1 MELSVVMPCL
11 NEAETVET
19 CVRKTIGFFEDKGID
34 GEVVIADNG
43 STDGSQQL
51 ARDAGARVVPVIDK
65 GYGNAL
71 MGGIAAARG
80 TYVAMGDADDSYDF
94 ATLGPFLD
102 ELRDGADLVMGNR
115 FKGGI
120 AEGAMPPLHRY
131 LGNPVLSF
139 VGRLFFRSKIGDFHC
154 GLRAFNKEAI
164 MRLGLQTGGM
174 EFASEMVVKATLQG
188 YDIREVPTTLSPD
201 GRTRAPHLNTWRD
214 GWRHLRF
221 LMLYSPRWLFLI
233 PGLVFMTLG
242 LVAGIAL
249 STGPVTVGEVAFDV
263 DTLVGAG
270 AALVIGFQAVLFALL
285 TKVYAM
291 QEGFLPHDRRV
302 QKIIDWWSLERGLLL
317 GGLLA
322 VAGLA
327 GLIASLLHW
336 RLNSFGELDPRHS
349 LRIVVPAATAFVM
362 SFQAIF
368 ASLFVSILGIRRRQH
383 PPLTDAAEEAAGV
396 VDAAARKVARGEKTP
411 SETEKASS
419 KKASSEDEKDEKSEK
434 DEKAQSEKVT
444 AGKAGK
450 AGKKASDDDGE
461 DGSSAK

>member
-1 MELSVVMPCL
+1 MPCL

-19 CVRKTIGFFEDKGID
+19 CVRKTIGFFEDNGID

-71 MGGIAAARG
+71 MGGIRAARG
-80 TYVAMGDADDSYDF
+80 RYVAMGDADDSYDF
-94 ATLGPFLD
+94 TTLGPFLD

-120 AEGAMPPLHRY
+120 ADGAMPPLHRY

-139 VGRLFFRSKIGDFHC
+139 VGRLFFGSKIGDFHC
-154 GLRAFNKEAI
+154 GLRAFDKDAI
-164 MRLGLQTGGM
+164 LRLGLQTGGM

-201 GRTRAPHLNTWRD
+201 GRSRAPHLNTWRD

-242 LVAGIAL
+242 LLAGIAL
-249 STGPVTVGEVAFDV
+249 STGPVTVGEIAFDV

-291 QEGFLPHDRRV
+291 QEGFLPHDQRV

-317 GGLLA
+317 GGVLA
-322 VAGLA
+322 VAGLG
-327 GLIASLLHW
+327 GLVASLLHW
-336 RLNSFGELDPRHS
+336 RVNSFGELDPRES
-349 LRIVVPAATAFVM
+349 LRIVVPAATALVM
-362 SFQAIF
+362 SLQAIF

-383 PPLTDAAEEAAGV
+383 PPIIDPAEEAAGV
-396 VDAAARKVARGEKTP
+396 VDAAARRVA
-411 SETEKASS
+411 
-419 KKASSEDEKDEKSEK
+419 KDEQSAK
-434 DEKAQSEKVT
+434 DESAKGEPAKVT
-444 AGKAGK
+444 AGKSTAGK
-450 AGKKASDDDGE
+450 AAAGKSTSRKSGATKAS
-461 DGSSAK
+461 GSDEGDESGASRA

>member
-19 CVRKTIGFFEDKGID
+19 CVRKTIGFFDDHGID

-71 MGGIAAARG
+71 MGGIRAARG
-80 TYVAMGDADDSYDF
+80 RYVAMGDADDSYDF
-94 ATLGPFLD
+94 TTLGPFLD

-120 AEGAMPPLHRY
+120 ADGAMPPLHRY

-139 VGRLFFRSKIGDFHC
+139 VGRLFFGSKIGDFHC
-154 GLRAFNKEAI
+154 GLRAFDKDAI

-221 LMLYSPRWLFLI
+221 LMLFSPRWLFLI

-242 LVAGIAL
+242 LLAGIAL
-249 STGPVTVGEVAFDV
+249 STGPVTVGEIAFDV

-291 QEGFLPHDRRV
+291 QEGFLPHDKRV

-322 VAGLA
+322 VAGLG
-327 GLIASLLHW
+327 GLVASLLHW
-336 RLNSFGELDPRHS
+336 RVNSFGELDPRES
-349 LRIVVPAATAFVM
+349 LRIVVPAATALVM
-362 SFQAIF
+362 SLQAIF

-383 PPLTDAAEEAAGV
+383 PPIVDAAEEAAGV
-396 VDAAARKVARGEKTP
+396 VDAAARRVA
-411 SETEKASS
+411 
-419 KKASSEDEKDEKSEK
+419 KDEEPT
-434 DEKAQSEKVT
+434 KVT
-444 AGKAGK
+444 A
-450 AGKKASDDDGE
+450 KKVT
-461 DGSSAK
+461 AKK